1 MGDTFR
7 QWKVNGDI
15 GIMVVKGVEGLT
27 GVKSWH
33 AGTMVQGGS
42 YFSKQT
48 FHPFYP
54 RPFPRTDRQRQLC
67 KLPKV

>member
-33 AGTMVQGGS
+33 AGTMVQGGFILFKANLS
-42 YFSKQT
+42 
-48 FHPFYP
+48 PF
-54 RPFPRTDRQRQLC
+54 
-67 KLPKV
+67 LP

>member
-1 MGDTFR
+1 
-7 QWKVNGDI
+7 
-15 GIMVVKGVEGLT
+15 MVVKGVEGLT

-54 RPFPRTDRQRQLC
+54 RPFPRTDGQRQLC